1 MVSLT
6 GNSELK
12 SRSRFFTCLHY

>member
-1 MVSLT
+1 MII

-12 SRSRFFTCLHY
+12 SRASKQFVFHKY